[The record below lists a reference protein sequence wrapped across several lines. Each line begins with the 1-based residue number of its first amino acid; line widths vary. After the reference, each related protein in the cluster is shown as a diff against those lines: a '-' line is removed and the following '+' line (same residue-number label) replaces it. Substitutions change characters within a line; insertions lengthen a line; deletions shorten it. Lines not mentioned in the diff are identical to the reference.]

1 MQILDVYEYN
11 RDSDEHSRTKKLR
24 GSDDHEACA
33 LKLLDSM
40 NGPHYCWYTLD
51 EFAPIYGILD
61 LNTNLYKGR
70 HSL

>member
-1 MQILDVYEYN
+1 MMQILDVYEYN

-40 NGPHYCWYTLD
+40 NGPHYC
-51 EFAPIYGILD
+51 
-61 LNTNLYKGR
+61 
-70 HSL
+70 